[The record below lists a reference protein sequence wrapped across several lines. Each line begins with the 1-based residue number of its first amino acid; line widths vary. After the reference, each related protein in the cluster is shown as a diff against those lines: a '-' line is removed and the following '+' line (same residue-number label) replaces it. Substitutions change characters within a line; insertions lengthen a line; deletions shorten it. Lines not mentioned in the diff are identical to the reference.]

1 MISMKHM
8 FMLLIGFIISFD
20 AAATD
25 EQSEIYDKAYQQQAL
40 EIYREVI
47 SRRTAAGHGQVP
59 LMAKY
64 LAEQFIQGGFP
75 LKDVNVLPFTA
86 NNGED
91 IAGLVVRYRGNGS
104 ANKKPILLVAHMDIV
119 DALPKDWERDPY
131 TLIEENGFFFG
142 RGTLDNKLGVVSLT
156 ATFLRLKAESF
167 IPTRDLIIAFTGD
180 EESGMLSTELLVTK
194 HRELTDAE
202 FALNS
207 DDGGGYLD
215 SENNPTS
222 YRISSGEKTYASY
235 DLTIRN
241 PGGHSS
247 TPRADNAIYELA
259 DALKKLQNHRFP
271 VRFNDT
277 TVAFFAASAKTEK
290 GKLSEALSA
299 FSKDPT
305 NQKAIDYLST
315 NSFYGALIRTTCVA
329 TMLNAGHAENALAQS
344 ASTTVN
350 CRIFPGIKPEKV
362 LSVLQSVVGKNVEI
376 KILGNP
382 TSSPASMLREDVT
395 QAVTKAVHTLAPN
408 VAIMPAMVQW
418 GTDGK
423 ILRANG
429 IPTYG
434 VSGVFMRDEDVF
446 AHGLNERVPVS
457 AFYDELE
464 HWYIILHEL
473 ASED

>member
-1 MISMKHM
+1 MTSMKYFYIFLM
-8 FMLLIGFIISFD
+8 GFMATFDVISAD
-20 AAATD
+20 AR
-25 EQSEIYDKAYQQQAL
+25 SESYDKPYQQQAL

-47 SRRTAAGHGQVP
+47 SRRTAAGYGQVP
-59 LMAKY
+59 LMAEY
-64 LAEQFIQGGFP
+64 LAKQFIQGGFAE
-75 LKDVNVLPFTA
+75 KDVNVLPFIA

-131 TLIEENGFFFG
+131 TLIEEDGFFFG
-142 RGTLDNKLGVVSLT
+142 RGTLDNKLGVTSLT
-156 ATFLRLKAESF
+156 TTFLRLKAEGF

-194 HRELTDAE
+194 HRELTNAE
-202 FALNS
+202 FALNA

-222 YRISSGEKTYASY
+222 YRISTGEKTYASY
-235 DLTIRN
+235 DMTIRN

-247 TPRADNAIYELA
+247 TPRTDNAIYELA
-259 DALKKLQNHRFP
+259 DGLKKLQNYSFP

-277 TVAFFAASAKTEK
+277 TLAFFSASAKTEK
-290 GKLSEALSA
+290 GKLSEALYV

-305 NQKAIDYLST
+305 NQKAVDYLST
-315 NSFYGALIRTTCVA
+315 NYSYASLIRTTCVA
-329 TMLNAGHAENALAQS
+329 TMLSAGHAENALAQS
-344 ASTTVN
+344 ASATIN
-350 CRIFPGIKPEKV
+350 CRIFPGIKPEKIQ
-362 LSVLQSVVGKNVEI
+362 STLQSVVGENVEI
-376 KILGNP
+376 TILGNP
-382 TSSPASMLREDVT
+382 TSSPASILREDIT
-395 QAVTKAVHTLAPN
+395 QAITKAVHTLVPN

-429 IPTYG
+429 ILTYG

-457 AFYDELE
+457 AFYNELE

-473 ASED
+473 AGEK